1 MLLCWINLFGI
12 ISYPLYCWLYF
23 FSEIYFGILQP
34 LWLSF
39 STGMVC
45 LFLSFYFYL
54 VMSLYLKYI
63 YKKLFIWL
71 SHILV
76 VVHRIFNLHCS
87 IWGLLVLTGKFLVA
101 HGIRDLV
108 PWSSL
113 GPLLWEHGVLAAG
126 PPGKFLKYIYFTYPY
141 SFSSVLPFFMEI
153 HFLFSKELL
162 TFLAKQIY
170 WQQIPSVFCL
180 SEGVCFSSTFEE

>member
-1 MLLCWINLFGI
+1 MVWIFHTTPTGI
-12 ISYPLYCWLYF
+12 HFSMPGYCVKMSAINTWTVFFFNIWPLRA
-23 FSEIYFGILQP
+23 
-34 LWLSF
+34 SF
-39 STGMVC
+39 
-45 LFLSFYFYL
+45 
-54 VMSLYLKYI
+54 
-63 YKKLFIWL
+63 
-71 SHILV
+71 
-76 VVHRIFNLHCS
+76 HCS